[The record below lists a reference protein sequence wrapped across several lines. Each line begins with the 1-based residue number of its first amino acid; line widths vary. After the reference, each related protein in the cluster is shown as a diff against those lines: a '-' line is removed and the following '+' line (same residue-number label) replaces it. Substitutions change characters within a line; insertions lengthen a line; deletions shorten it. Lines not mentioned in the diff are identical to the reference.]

1 MDADDVKAT
10 LGAGCLIEHA
20 LEYGSPIIGG

>member
-1 MDADDVKAT
+1 MDADDIEAT

-20 LEYGSPIIGG
+20 LEYGSTIIGG